1 MSEQWT
7 LDAVKEHFEALRV
20 DDKEAVATALAAQE
34 KAVAAALVAAEK
46 AVLKAENAAEKRFEA
61 SNEIRGAMMDA
72 QKNFPNLA
80 QFEAL
85 KEQVTRLELAVSG
98 NAKKSEGF
106 GQLGLILG
114 LLVGAAGTLFAIFGN
129 GG

>member
-1 MSEQWT
+1 MSEWT
-7 LDAVKEHFEALRV
+7 LDTLKEHFDVQIR
-20 DDKEAVATALAAQE
+20 DNKEAVATALAAAKE
-34 KAVAAALVAAEK
+34 AVTAALTAAKE

-85 KEQVTRLELAVSG
+85 KEQVTRLELSVSG